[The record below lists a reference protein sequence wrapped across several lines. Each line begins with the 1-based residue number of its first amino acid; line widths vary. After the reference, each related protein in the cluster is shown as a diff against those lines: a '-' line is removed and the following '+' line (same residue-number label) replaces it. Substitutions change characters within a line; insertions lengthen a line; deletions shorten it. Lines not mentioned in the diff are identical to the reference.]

1 MRLPQRALGPL
12 IEPSMKLK
20 MLCLPL
26 LLTLPPTVVAQSPAA
41 QTSAGQS
48 TDSILTK
55 VYSARGGLAKIHAIQ
70 AQRVSGHISFG
81 DQGEA
86 SFVLELK
93 RPLKMHME
101 LTAEDKVLVRV
112 YDGKSQG
119 WQNNPFTGKTRPEPM
134 SEGQIHD
141 ISQDADFDGP
151 LVDYQSKGHQV
162 ELVGKDKLD
171 GKDVWRLKLTTKDG
185 DVRHYLFDAQS
196 FLLLKWEGKRKFNED
211 EYTVESFFKD
221 YRDVGGVKFAFEI
234 DSTGSSP
241 RDVSHTTIID
251 KIELNP
257 ALEDSRFA
265 KPPAT
270 ETPAAPSSGPTP
282 PGSW

>member
-1 MRLPQRALGPL
+1 MRLPQRALQPL

-20 MLCLPL
+20 MFCLPL
-26 LLTLPPTVVAQSPAA
+26 LLTLPLTVLAQSHPAQA
-41 QTSAGQS
+41 STGQS
-48 TDSILTK
+48 TDSILAK

-86 SFVLELK
+86 SFVVELK

-101 LTAEDKVLVRV
+101 LTAEDKVLLRV

-119 WQNNPFTGKTRPEPM
+119 WQNNPFTGKTTPEPM
-134 SEGQIHD
+134 SEGQVRD
-141 ISQDADFDGP
+141 VSEDADFDGP
-151 LVDYQSKGHQV
+151 LVDYQSKGNQV
-162 ELVGKDKLD
+162 ELEGKDKLD
-171 GKDVWRLKLTTKDG
+171 GRDVWRLKLTTKDG

-196 FLLLKWEGKRKFNED
+196 FLLLKWEGKRKFNDD
-211 EYTVESFFKD
+211 EYMVESFFKD

-234 DSTGSSP
+234 DSSGSSP
-241 RDVSHTTIID
+241 RDVSHKTIID

-257 ALEDSRFA
+257 VLEDSRFA

-270 ETPAAPSSGPTP
+270 EAPAPSSSATP
-282 PGSW
+282 PGLR